1 MLDIFEVGD
10 IVDQRLEGLIKGV
23 YVWKKQLDS

>member
-10 IVDQRLEGLIKGV
+10 IVDQRLEELIKGV